1 MGKKSRNTSG
11 STAADAARSD
21 QMMNNQLARN
31 PMHTREQGQ
40 NSVAGLINGF
50 MENVDGFVDKMDDKV
65 AGIFGDGVN
74 PAREHFMSRTG
85 TQPVPGPASDRDIA
99 LAMQPQQPQQQ
110 PQVAPQAVP
119 PGPAGDAAIDQAQR
133 APDLPSWA
141 QGLHPKAQEAI
152 KSLLAKKGEQ
162 AQDSES
168 RRDRAEQFLGLD
180 MNRRR
185 GAGRKYDL

>member
-1 MGKKSRNTSG
+1 MGKKSKNRSS

-21 QMMNNQLARN
+21 QMMQNQLAQN

-40 NSVAGLINGF
+40 NSLMGMIDG
-50 MENVDGFVDKMDDKV
+50 MMGNVDDFVEKMDGKV
-65 AGIFGDGVN
+65 QGIFGNGVN
-74 PAREHFMSRTG
+74 PAKEHFMSQTG
-85 TQPVPGPASDRDIA
+85 TQMAPGPASDRDIA
-99 LAMQPQQPQQQ
+99 MAMQPQQ

-119 PGPAGDAAIDQAQR
+119 PGPAGDAAIDQAQQ
-133 APDLPSWA
+133 APELPSWA
-141 QGLHPKAQEAI
+141 QGLHPKAQEAL
-152 KSLLAKKGEQ
+152 KSLLAKKTEQ

-185 GAGRKYDL
+185 GAGRNYDL